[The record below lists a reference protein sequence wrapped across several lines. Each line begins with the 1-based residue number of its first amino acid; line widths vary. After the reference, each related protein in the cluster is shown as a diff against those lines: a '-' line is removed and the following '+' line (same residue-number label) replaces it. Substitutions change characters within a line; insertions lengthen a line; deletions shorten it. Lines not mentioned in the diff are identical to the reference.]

1 MSVLER
7 RHYMVVTNVQKNLK
21 PAKISPEVFAK
32 AIQSLDLSTISDPEK
47 RQRAI
52 IERVFKIMAEE
63 MKDPKERHKLKEELK
78 KLEYY
83 KKQLGIS

>member
-1 MSVLER
+1 MSI
-7 RHYMVVTNVQKNLK
+7 TNIEKKFK

-32 AIQSLDLSTISDPEK
+32 AIQSLDLSTISDPDK

-63 MKDPKERHKLKEELK
+63 LKDPKERKNLKEELK

-83 KKQLGIS
+83 KKQLGLS

>member
-7 RHYMVVTNVQKNLK
+7 IHIMSVTNVQNKFK

-32 AIQSLDLSTISDPEK
+32 AIQSLDLSAISDPEK

-63 MKDPKERHKLKEELK
+63 LKNPKEKSKLKEELK